1 MHNDSYSVN
10 IACLCSKDLFNSLN
24 EIKSF
29 FTFKINPIQN
39 NTKSLNNEVYDAIIM
54 ESGFEKN
61 ILQNEINVPKVLIQ
75 HEKQKKGQ
83 DLDSFDLV
91 FKMPINIIKF
101 NQLIVNL
108 CKKNEFEKNS
118 LIKINDYILD
128 KNQRILKKGSIT
140 LKITEREIDF
150 IEKLNSSKQPL
161 NKNFILKNIWSYS
174 SETDTHTIET
184 HIYRLRQKIKEN
196 FNDKNFIK
204 STKDGYSI

>member
-1 MHNDSYSVN
+1 
-10 IACLCSKDLFNSLN
+10 
-24 EIKSF
+24 
-29 FTFKINPIQN
+29 
-39 NTKSLNNEVYDAIIM
+39 M

-184 HIYRLRQKIKEN
+184 HIYRLRQKIKES

-204 STKDGYSI
+204 STKEGYSI

>member
-39 NTKSLNNEVYDAIIM
+39 NTKSLNNEEYDAIII

>member
-24 EIKSF
+24 EIRSF

-39 NTKSLNNEVYDAIIM
+39 NTKSLNNEEYDAIIM

>member
-39 NTKSLNNEVYDAIIM
+39 NTKSLNNEEYDAIIM

>member
-39 NTKSLNNEVYDAIIM
+39 NTKSLNNEEYDAIIM

-184 HIYRLRQKIKEN
+184 HIYRLRQKIKKQ
-196 FNDKNFIK
+196 FNDSNFIK
-204 STKDGYSI
+204 NSKNGYFL

>member
-39 NTKSLNNEVYDAIIM
+39 NTKSLNNEEYDAIIM

-83 DLDSFDLV
+83 NLDSFDLV

>member
-39 NTKSLNNEVYDAIIM
+39 NTKSLNNEEYDAIII

-184 HIYRLRQKIKEN
+184 HIYRLRQKIKES

-204 STKDGYSI
+204 STKEGYSI

>member
-39 NTKSLNNEVYDAIIM
+39 NTKSLNNEKYDAIIM

>member
-24 EIKSF
+24 EIRSF

-39 NTKSLNNEVYDAIIM
+39 NTKSLNNEEYDAIIM

-128 KNQRILKKGSIT
+128 KNQRILKKGSIA

>member
-39 NTKSLNNEVYDAIIM
+39 NTKSLNNEKYDAIIM

-83 DLDSFDLV
+83 NLDSFDLV

-184 HIYRLRQKIKEN
+184 HIYRLRQKIKSN
-196 FNDKNFIK
+196 FEDNDFIK
-204 STKDGYSI
+204 HTDKGYSI

>member
-24 EIKSF
+24 EIRSF

-39 NTKSLNNEVYDAIIM
+39 NTKSLNNEKYDAIIM

-75 HEKQKKGQ
+75 HEKQKKVQ

-184 HIYRLRQKIKEN
+184 HIYRLRQKIKES

-204 STKDGYSI
+204 STKEGYSI

>member
-24 EIKSF
+24 EIRSF

-39 NTKSLNNEVYDAIIM
+39 NTKSLNNEKYDAIIM

-83 DLDSFDLV
+83 NLDSFDLV

>member
-39 NTKSLNNEVYDAIIM
+39 NTKSLNNEKYDAIIM

-184 HIYRLRQKIKEN
+184 HIYRLRQKIKSN
-196 FNDKNFIK
+196 FEDNDFIK
-204 STKDGYSI
+204 HTDKGYSI

>member
-39 NTKSLNNEVYDAIIM
+39 NTKSLNNEKYDAIIM

-184 HIYRLRQKIKEN
+184 HIYRLRQKIKES

-204 STKDGYSI
+204 STKEGYSI

>member
-24 EIKSF
+24 EIRSF

-39 NTKSLNNEVYDAIIM
+39 NTKSLNNEKYDAIIM

-83 DLDSFDLV
+83 DIDSFDLV

>member
-39 NTKSLNNEVYDAIIM
+39 NTKSLNNEEYDAIIM

-128 KNQRILKKGSIT
+128 KNQRILKKGSIA

>member
-1 MHNDSYSVN
+1 
-10 IACLCSKDLFNSLN
+10 
-24 EIKSF
+24 
-29 FTFKINPIQN
+29 
-39 NTKSLNNEVYDAIIM
+39 M
-54 ESGFEKN
+54 ETGFEKN

-75 HEKQKKGQ
+75 HEKQKKVQ

-184 HIYRLRQKIKEN
+184 HIYRLRQKIKSN
-196 FNDKNFIK
+196 FEDNDFIK
-204 STKDGYSI
+204 HTDKGYSI

>member
-39 NTKSLNNEVYDAIIM
+39 NTKSLNNEKYDAIIM

-75 HEKQKKGQ
+75 HEKQKKVQ

-91 FKMPINIIKF
+91 FKIY
-101 NQLIVNL
+101 V
-108 CKKNEFEKNS
+108 KKTN
-118 LIKINDYILD
+118 
-128 KNQRILKKGSIT
+128 LKK
-140 LKITEREIDF
+140 
-150 IEKLNSSKQPL
+150 
-161 NKNFILKNIWSYS
+161 IL
-174 SETDTHTIET
+174 
-184 HIYRLRQKIKEN
+184 
-196 FNDKNFIK
+196 
-204 STKDGYSI
+204 

>member
-24 EIKSF
+24 EIRSF

-39 NTKSLNNEVYDAIIM
+39 NTKSLNNEKYDAIIM

>member
-39 NTKSLNNEVYDAIIM
+39 NTKSLNNEEYDAIIM

-83 DLDSFDLV
+83 DLYSFDLV

>member
-39 NTKSLNNEVYDAIIM
+39 NTKSLNNEEYDAIIM

-184 HIYRLRQKIKEN
+184 HIYRLRQKIKES

-204 STKDGYSI
+204 STKEGYSI

>member
-24 EIKSF
+24 EIRSF

-39 NTKSLNNEVYDAIIM
+39 NTKSLNNEEYDAIII

>member
-1 MHNDSYSVN
+1 M
-10 IACLCSKDLFNSLN
+10 K
-24 EIKSF
+24 
-29 FTFKINPIQN
+29 
-39 NTKSLNNEVYDAIIM
+39 
-54 ESGFEKN
+54 
-61 ILQNEINVPKVLIQ
+61 
-75 HEKQKKGQ
+75 
-83 DLDSFDLV
+83 
-91 FKMPINIIKF
+91 
-101 NQLIVNL
+101 
-108 CKKNEFEKNS
+108 KNS

>member
-1 MHNDSYSVN
+1 
-10 IACLCSKDLFNSLN
+10 
-24 EIKSF
+24 
-29 FTFKINPIQN
+29 
-39 NTKSLNNEVYDAIIM
+39 M

-83 DLDSFDLV
+83 NLDSFDLV

-184 HIYRLRQKIKEN
+184 HIYRLRQKIKES

-204 STKDGYSI
+204 STKEGYSI

>member
-39 NTKSLNNEVYDAIIM
+39 NTKSLNNEEYDAIIM

-184 HIYRLRQKIKEN
+184 HIYRLRQKIKES

>member
-1 MHNDSYSVN
+1 
-10 IACLCSKDLFNSLN
+10 LK
-24 EIKSF
+24 
-29 FTFKINPIQN
+29 
-39 NTKSLNNEVYDAIIM
+39 
-54 ESGFEKN
+54 
-61 ILQNEINVPKVLIQ
+61 
-75 HEKQKKGQ
+75 
-83 DLDSFDLV
+83 
-91 FKMPINIIKF
+91 
-101 NQLIVNL
+101 
-108 CKKNEFEKNS
+108 KNS

-128 KNQRILKKGSIT
+128 KNQRILKKGSIA

-204 STKDGYSI
+204 STKDGYSIWKREMLLRKICYPGNIKKELLNQKKAKEVLTEKNLG